1 MIKMESEN
9 KMVVLWINLICLILR
24 ILLLSLHLIQ
34 VFDDLFSIRGIVL
47 GSQGHELNCG
57 LKNLPFDVYC
67 ILFGGLN

>member
-47 GSQGHELNCG
+47 GSQGHELNCAV
-57 LKNLPFDVYC
+57 LIHPLHVYC
-67 ILFGGLN
+67 IVFGGLN